1 MPLMDME
8 IKNDIAFVR
17 MNSGVTNAVSPE
29 LIADLSGIMAKIKND
44 AAAMILTGNHR
55 FFSMGFDLPRVMEFD
70 RARLKTYL
78 ADFQNM
84 IFEMAFLPL
93 PVIAA
98 LTGHAVAG
106 GAILAIVCDYRIAK
120 SEKLRIGFNESLLGL
135 TLPYLAELMLERFT
149 GSRICGRLML
159 EGSLIKAENAISLG
173 LIDEACPLEG
183 VMERAVQKAGQFL
196 EIPGETFIAM
206 KENHLAAV
214 REKYLARVGPRTEQF
229 MDLWFTKETQKRLAR
244 AMEKF

>member
-1 MPLMDME
+1 MPLLDME

-17 MNSGVTNAVSPE
+17 MNNGVTNAVNPE
-29 LIADLSGIMAKIKND
+29 LIADLSAIMTRIKKE
-44 AAAMILTGNHR
+44 ASAMILTGNDR
-55 FFSMGFDLPRVMEFD
+55 FFSMGFDLPKVMGFD
-70 RARLKTYL
+70 RSGLGTFL
-78 ADFQNM
+78 TDFQNM
-84 IFEMAFLPL
+84 IFQIAFLPL

-135 TLPYLAELMLERFT
+135 TIPYLAELMLEHFT
-149 GSRICGRLML
+149 GSRICSRLL
-159 EGSLIKAENAISLG
+159 VEGSLIKAENAISLG
-173 LIDEACPLEG
+173 LMDEACPLDA
-183 VMERAVQKAGQFL
+183 VMERAVQKARQFL
-196 EIPGETFIAM
+196 EIPRETFAAM

-229 MDLWFTKETQKRLAR
+229 RDLWFTKETQNRLAR

>member
-8 IKNDIAFVR
+8 IKNNIAFVR
-17 MNSGVTNAVSPE
+17 MKNGVTNAVSPE
-29 LIADLSGIMAKIKND
+29 LIADLSGIMAKTKDD
-44 AAAMILTGNHR
+44 AAAMILTGNDR

-70 RARLKTYL
+70 RPKLGAYL
-78 ADFQNM
+78 ADFQDM
-84 IFEMAFLPL
+84 IFQMAFLPL

-120 SEKLRIGFNESLLGL
+120 SEKFRIGFNESLLGL

-173 LIDEACPLEG
+173 LIDDICPLDG
-183 VMERAVQKAGQFL
+183 VMERAVQKARQL
-196 EIPGETFIAM
+196 MEIPGETFAAM
-206 KENHLAAV
+206 KDNHLAAV
-214 REKYLARVGPRTEQF
+214 REKYLARIGPRTEQF
-229 MDLWFTKETQKRLAR
+229 MDLWFAKETQKRLAK